1 MIKTSKNKKS
11 KFESKLCFAKVSKLF
26 LITALLI
33 FLLFLFSFVSC
44 KSAVSS
50 ATTTTEQIL
59 KETQEETSQSEQT
72 EQTTAQ
78 TQQEINVNEITG
90 NINLLSG
97 LELSDKVQNNRP
109 MAIMIENTPDARPQS
124 GLIYADVVFEVVDEA
139 GITRFV
145 SVFSS
150 FKPDIVGPVRSAR
163 PYYAEIAAGFDPIY
177 VFWGTHPSF
186 YIVVQNLGLDYLSPL
201 GDTSGVSSITGNFV
215 DPGQGEGKDA
225 IRDSSRVAPHNAYV
239 RVPRMYEI
247 AQNLGYPIEG
257 GQSPFHFKN
266 EAALENRGDIT
277 DITINISSASYKVD
291 FKYDKQ
297 TNTYLRF
304 CGGSASMDRET
315 GKQITVNNVIVLFT
329 DIKNS
334 GDKEGHMIV
343 RTTQG
348 GDALFFMDGNVI
360 EGTWNRTSALEPFE
374 FKDKEGKKILTNIGQ
389 TWVIMTENI
398 GKVDY

>member
-1 MIKTSKNKKS
+1 MNFFKKNQKFFKVLFSKAGVAL
-11 KFESKLCFAKVSKLF
+11 FTVSL
-26 LITALLI
+26 LLI
-33 FLLFLFSFVSC
+33 FTLALNITSC
-44 KSAVSS
+44 KAS
-50 ATTTTEQIL
+50 ATSKSTKTEESIKESTTQTSG
-59 KETQEETSQSEQT
+59 QEKQAEE
-72 EQTTAQ
+72 TTAQ
-78 TQQEINVNEITG
+78 KTQETNINEITG
-90 NINLLSG
+90 NINILTG
-97 LELSDKVQNNRP
+97 FELSEKVENNRP
-109 MAIMIENTPDARPQS
+109 MAIMIENTPNARPQS
-124 GLIYADVVFEVVDEA
+124 GLISADVVFEVVDEG

-145 SVFSS
+145 SIFSS
-150 FKPDIVGPVRSAR
+150 HKPNLVGPIRSAR

-186 YIVVQNLGLDYLSPL
+186 YIVIQNLGLDYLSPL
-201 GDTSGVSSITGNFV
+201 GDTSGASSITGNFV
-215 DPGQGEGKDA
+215 DPGSGEGKDA
-225 IRDSSRVAPHNAYV
+225 IRDTSRVAPHNAYV

-266 EAALENRGDIT
+266 EASEGNRGDISN
-277 DITINISSASYKVD
+277 ITVDISSASYKVN
-291 FKYDKQ
+291 FQYDKQ

-304 CGGSASMDRET
+304 CGGAPSMDRET

-329 DIKNS
+329 DIRNS
-334 GDKEGHMIV
+334 GNKEGHMIV

-348 GDALFFMDGNVI
+348 GDALYFMDGKVI

-374 FKDKEGKKILTNIGQ
+374 FKDKTGNTVLTNIGQ